1 MAREILVT
9 IERMQTCQVSVRVE
23 DSVND
28 LSVYR
33 MDALEMIKGL
43 MGIDWESDD
52 YRVYDVAAQVD
63 DPDSYPRLNLAG

>member
-1 MAREILVT
+1 
-9 IERMQTCQVSVRVE
+9 VRVE

-33 MDALEMIKGL
+33 MDASEMLKGL
-43 MGIDWESDD
+43 MGVDWESDE